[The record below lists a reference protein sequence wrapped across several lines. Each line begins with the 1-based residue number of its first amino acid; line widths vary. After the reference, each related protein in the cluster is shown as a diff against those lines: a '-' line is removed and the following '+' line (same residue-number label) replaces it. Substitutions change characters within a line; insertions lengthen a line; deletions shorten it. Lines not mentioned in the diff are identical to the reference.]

1 LKWRCS
7 GEFSACLVQLS
18 LTAFDVDPQTVAMT
32 NQLGML
38 GWDIAGS
45 GFIFKPKST
54 RGTGNVDGGSTKVVQ
69 TESSPQTG
77 RKPGLEGA
85 GPNALDPSAGVL
97 SQTAVQSGKSG
108 GYGAELTGVS
118 SKQLEKKFK
127 HASAFGVV
135 TTKKNPETIAQFEEA
150 IRVHM
155 SSPTTTQHGTYGFV
169 AGSKVFFD
177 SKTSNAVVLD
187 SSGKFVTGFK
197 LVRGTTQFDNF
208 VKNGV
213 LR

>member
-69 TESSPQTG
+69 TESLPQTG
-77 RKPGLEGA
+77 RRPGLEGQGSMRWTSLVA
-85 GPNALDPSAGVL
+85 RRTRSWASVILRI
-97 SQTAVQSGKSG
+97 TRQS
-108 GYGAELTGVS
+108 TRS
-118 SKQLEKKFK
+118 SKWICVPQQMRTISWI
-127 HASAFGVV
+127 ASG
-135 TTKKNPETIAQFEEA
+135 
-150 IRVHM
+150 R
-155 SSPTTTQHGTYGFV
+155 
-169 AGSKVFFD
+169 
-177 SKTSNAVVLD
+177 
-187 SSGKFVTGFK
+187 
-197 LVRGTTQFDNF
+197 LVSC
-208 VKNGV
+208 
-213 LR
+213 LRAM